1 MNIIS
6 TTLPVQQCCV
16 GGPGS
21 LHVYNAAWTMGF
33 STAVQVAEKSWG
45 VGVGQRSCLNS
56 LNILSVLGRPGK
68 AIGNLIIYHVHASLL
83 EYSHRIH

>member
-16 GGPGS
+16 GVPGS
-21 LHVYNAAWTMGF
+21 LHVYNTAWTMGF

-45 VGVGQRSCLNS
+45 VGVGQRSYLNS
-56 LNILSVLGRPGK
+56 LNILPVLGLPGK
-68 AIGNLIIYHVHASLL
+68 AIGNLIVHVSLL
-83 EYSHRIH
+83 EYSHRSH

>member
-16 GGPGS
+16 GVPGS

-33 STAVQVAEKSWG
+33 STAMQVAEKSWG
-45 VGVGQRSCLNS
+45 VGVG
-56 LNILSVLGRPGK
+56 
-68 AIGNLIIYHVHASLL
+68 
-83 EYSHRIH
+83 